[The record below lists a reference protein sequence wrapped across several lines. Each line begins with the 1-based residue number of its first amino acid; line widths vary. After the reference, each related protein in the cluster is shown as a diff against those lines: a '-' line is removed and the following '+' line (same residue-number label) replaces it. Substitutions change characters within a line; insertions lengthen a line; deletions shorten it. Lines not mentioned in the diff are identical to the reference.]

1 MNPNLKRQICLIKNQ
16 TEIAE
21 ALATKPQTV
30 SLWLKSQVPSHRV
43 IPLCKFLDW
52 KITPH
57 EVRGDIYPNPTD
69 GLPKQES

>member
-1 MNPNLKRQICLIKNQ
+1 MNLNLKRQICLLKNQ

-43 IPLCKFLDW
+43 IPLCKFLNW
-52 KITPH
+52 EITPH
-57 EVRGDIYPNPTD
+57 QIRSDIYPNPTD
-69 GLPKQES
+69 GLPSQQA